1 MPPKTKDESLVDIDD
16 TGNAFDVH
24 LPEEK
29 KASEDSVVEVKENE
43 NVTEVVEEPKEEPKA
58 EEAKPKEDTTHE
70 KEIEEYSEGVQKRIG
85 KLTRKLREAER
96 QRDTATEY
104 ARNVVSEQGK
114 LKTRLSTRDQQYL
127 EQVGQS
133 AKTGLDGATAQL
145 KAAREAGDVDKEIE
159 AQKLLAHYS
168 NQSTQYENYKRYQ
181 DQAQTGKETPY
192 AQPPMPRTPAAAPPD
207 PKAEDW
213 ASKNSWFGSDEP
225 MTFTAFS
232 LHKKLVEDEGF
243 DPKSDDYYQEIDK
256 RIRVAFPHKFDIK
269 EKEVS
274 TKPSQTVA
282 SAKRSGS
289 KAGRRTVRLTP
300 SQVTIAKKLG
310 VPLEEY
316 AKYVNTEDR
325 NNA

>member
-1 MPPKTKDESLVDIDD
+1 MPTIKKDEPLVDIDD
-16 TGNAFDVH
+16 TGNAVDVH
-24 LPEEK
+24 LKEEPK
-29 KASEDSVVEVKENE
+29 TDSEAVVEVKENE
-43 NVTEVVEEPKEEPKA
+43 NVTEVVEEAKTAEAKT
-58 EEAKPKEDTTHE
+58 EEAKT
-70 KEIEEYSEGVQKRIG
+70 EIDEYSDGVQKRIG

-104 ARNVVSEQGK
+104 ARNVVTEQSQ
-114 LKTRLSTRDQQYL
+114 LKTRLSTRDQQYV

-168 NQSTQYENYKRYQ
+168 NQSTQYENFKRYQ
-181 DQAQTGKETPY
+181 DQTKQGQAAPY
-192 AQPPMPRTPAAAPPD
+192 VPPPMPRTPAAAPPD
-207 PKAEDW
+207 PKAETW

-243 DPKSDDYYQEIDK
+243 DPKSDEYYQEIDK
-256 RIRVAFPHKFDIK
+256 RIKVAFPHKFDIK
-269 EKEVS
+269 ETEVS

-282 SAKRSGS
+282 SAKRSGGR
-289 KAGRRTVRLTP
+289 AGRRTVRLTP

-325 NNA
+325 NSA

>member
-1 MPPKTKDESLVDIDD
+1 MPTIKKDEPLVDIDD
-16 TGNAFDVH
+16 TGNAVDVH
-24 LPEEK
+24 LKEEPK
-29 KASEDSVVEVKENE
+29 TDSEAVVEVKENE
-43 NVTEVVEEPKEEPKA
+43 NVTEVVEEAKTAEAKT
-58 EEAKPKEDTTHE
+58 EEAKT
-70 KEIEEYSEGVQKRIG
+70 EIDEYSDGVQKRIG

-104 ARNVVSEQGK
+104 ARNVVTEQRN
-114 LKTRLSTRDQQYL
+114 LKTRISTRDQQYL
-127 EQVGQS
+127 EQVTDS

-168 NQSTQYENYKRYQ
+168 NQSTQFANLKRHQ
-181 DQAQTGKETPY
+181 EEMKAGRQEAPY
-192 AQPPMPRTPAAAPPD
+192 VPPPMPRTPAAAPPD
-207 PKAEDW
+207 PQAETW
-213 ASKNSWFGSDEP
+213 ASKNSWFGTDEP

-232 LHKKLVEDEGF
+232 IHKKLVEDEGF
-243 DPKSDDYYQEIDK
+243 DPKSQDYYKEIDK
-256 RIRVAFPHKFDIK
+256 RIKVAFPHKFDIK

-282 SAKRSGS
+282 SAKRSGGRT
-289 KAGRRTVRLTP
+289 GRRTVRLTP

-325 NNA
+325 NSA

>member
-1 MPPKTKDESLVDIDD
+1 MPPKTKDDSLVDIDD
-16 TGNAFDVH
+16 TGSSFDVH

-29 KASEDSVVEVKENE
+29 KADEDSVVEVKENE
-43 NVTEVVEEPKEEPKA
+43 NVTEVVGESKEEPKA
-58 EEAKPKEDTTHE
+58 EEAKPKEAIAQE
-70 KEIEEYSEGVQKRIG
+70 KEIEEYGEGVQKRIG

-104 ARNVVSEQGK
+104 ARNVVSEQSQ
-114 LKTRLSTRDQQYL
+114 LKTRLSTRDQQYV

-168 NQSTQYENYKRYQ
+168 NQSTQYENFKRYQ
-181 DQAQTGKETPY
+181 DQTKPGQAPSHV
-192 AQPPMPRTPAAAPPD
+192 APPMPRTPAAAPPD
-207 PKAEDW
+207 PKAETW

-243 DPKSDDYYQEIDK
+243 DPKSDEYYQEIDK
-256 RIRVAFPHKFDIK
+256 RIKVAFPHKFDIK

-282 SAKRSGS
+282 SAKRSGGR
-289 KAGRRTVRLTP
+289 AGRRTVRLTP

-325 NNA
+325 NSA